1 MKAREVMSAP
11 VHCLA
16 ADTPTGVAAEFLVE
30 HGFTAAPVIDDDG
43 HVIGIVTE
51 ADLLAG
57 SLAAEHNPG
66 GFRPTQRAVPRTVA
80 GVMTSPVQSMTPGA
94 DIADVADMM
103 LNGRIRCLPIVDGD
117 AVVGV
122 ITRRDLL
129 HAAYRKK

>member
-1 MKAREVMSAP
+1 MKARSLMSAP

-16 ADTPTGVAAEFLVE
+16 ADTPTGAAAEFLVE

-43 HVIGIVTE
+43 HLIGILTE
-51 ADLLAG
+51 ADLLPG
-57 SLAAEHNPG
+57 SIAAEHNRG
-66 GFRPTQRAVPRTVA
+66 GFRAVQRAVPSPVA

-94 DIADVADMM
+94 DIADVADAM
-103 LNGRIRCLPIVDGD
+103 LQGRIRCLPIVDGD

-129 HAAYRKK
+129 RAAYRR